1 MLSLKKQM
9 HNKLITWT
17 VLQML
22 SIKNRFP
29 KILGYTGIQCIRTW
43 NFDNVLLTDGLSEP
57 KINLVKLHLP
67 VFFLKCYLSV

>member
-1 MLSLKKQM
+1 M

-29 KILGYTGIQCIRTW
+29 KILGYMLMIR
-43 NFDNVLLTDGLSEP
+43 
-57 KINLVKLHLP
+57 
-67 VFFLKCYLSV
+67 